1 MATEDFEK
9 SAYERH
15 HELFRHYSGLLFQ
28 ARVFII
34 TVILASVA
42 YMFGVMRN
50 ADSTPVTFWGMNAEG
65 VVWYM
70 ASVAIVLL
78 FSMET
83 AYIRRLAEVA
93 ASVRHLESISPN
105 GFFFSRYKPLKHWPL
120 VSLYLLAMAALLAKF
135 SNSVGLLIGGILSFF
150 PFGLFFYTALK
161 HRTYLREI
169 IGNDGRIAVSPDSSD
184 ALHE

>member
-1 MATEDFEK
+1 MTSDFEK

-15 HELFRHYSGLLFQ
+15 HELFRHYSALLFQ
-28 ARVFII
+28 ARVLII

-42 YMFGVMRN
+42 YMFGVVRN
-50 ADSTPVTFWGMNAEG
+50 TDALPVKFWGINAEG

-93 ASVRHLESISPN
+93 ASVKHLEPEPPN
-105 GFFFSRYKPLKHWPL
+105 GFFFSRYRPLRHWPL
-120 VSLYLLAMAALLAKF
+120 ITLYLLAMAALLVKF
-135 SNSVGLLIGGILSFF
+135 SNSVGFIFGILLS
-150 PFGLFFYTALK
+150 LF
-161 HRTYLREI
+161 
-169 IGNDGRIAVSPDSSD
+169 
-184 ALHE
+184 